1 MTNKQLRHMCKM
13 ARTYKKPGSV
23 DNMVGWASDIK
34 KSLDLGLSYHHQV
47 PACSLDAL
55 VRAITGILLRHA
67 KLSENERSDELV
79 SRIRK
84 ALWPKLQS

>member
-1 MTNKQLRHMCKM
+1 M
-13 ARTYKKPGSV
+13 ARTYKKPGV
-23 DNMVGWASDIK
+23 NDNMIGWARDIK
-34 KSLDLGLSYHHQV
+34 KSLDLGLSHHWEV

-67 KLSENERSDELV
+67 KLHDNERSEELIAKV
-79 SRIRK
+79 RK